1 MNTGALP
8 AIKQILRALTLS
20 VLALPFLYSGDDQPT
35 ALEQVQQR
43 GSLTLLT
50 RNGASS
56 YYLGV
61 DGPTGPEYEL
71 VREFCRYLDV
81 VLEVEVAD
89 AFNQLT
95 TLLDAGQGELIAANL
110 TRTPAREQQFN
121 FGPDYIETKILAVYR
136 RGSPRPENVGDL
148 VGRKVMILAGS
159 SYEEAL
165 VAALP
170 DHPRLRW
177 ELRDDV
183 GIEDLLLAVADKAI
197 DVTLVDSNI
206 FAINQL
212 FYPNVEA
219 AFTMQESVP
228 HAWAFRGG
236 ADDTLADQ
244 ARAFMLQAE
253 SEGQVAAL
261 LEGYH
266 EQRESLERP
275 GMFQFLNATREKL
288 PALIEVF
295 REAGDIHG
303 IDWRLLAAVGYQE
316 SHWDPEASSYTG
328 VRGIMMLT
336 EQTAE
341 QLGVTDRLD
350 PVQSIEGGA
359 RYISRLRSRLPT
371 RIDDPDRTW
380 MALAAYNLGMSHLR
394 DARILTQKRGF
405 DPDRWTDVSA
415 SIALLTH
422 EKWFSQTKHGYARG
436 YEAKAFVENIRR
448 YHEILVWMETRE
460 HPLLVAQADGEIRRP
475 NAPVPTKG
483 NSPIPSQSPSGAPG
497 AKPIPAHRPAKL

>member
-8 AIKQILRALTLS
+8 AVRQILRAFLIC
-20 VLALPFLYSGDDQPT
+20 VLALPFLYSGHDRPSQ
-35 ALEQVQQR
+35 LEQVKQR

-71 VREFCRYLDV
+71 VRQFSRYLDV
-81 VLEVEVAD
+81 VLEVEAVD
-89 AFNQLT
+89 AFNELT
-95 TLLDAGQGELIAANL
+95 TLLDAGQGDLIAANL
-110 TRTPAREQQFN
+110 TRTRAREWQFN
-121 FGPDYIETKILAVYR
+121 FGPDYLETQILAVYR
-136 RGSPRPENVGDL
+136 SGASPPQNMGDL
-148 VGRKVMILAGS
+148 VGRKVMIIAGS
-159 SYEEAL
+159 SYEESLKSAL
-165 VAALP
+165 TE
-170 DHPRLRW
+170 HPGLRW

-206 FAINQL
+206 FSINRP

-219 AFTMQESVP
+219 AFTVRESVP

-253 SEGQVAAL
+253 AAGHVAAV
-261 LEGYH
+261 LEGYYS
-266 EQRESLERP
+266 QRERLDHP
-275 GMFQFLNATREKL
+275 GMFQFLLATREKL

-295 REAGDIHG
+295 KESGDVHG

-341 QLGVTDRLD
+341 HLGVIDRLD
-350 PVQSIEGGA
+350 PAQSIDGGA
-359 RYISRLRSRLPT
+359 RYIARLRARLPN
-371 RIDDPDRTW
+371 RIPDPDRTW
-380 MALAAYNLGMSHLR
+380 MALAAYNMGMSHLR
-394 DARILTQKRGF
+394 DARILTQKQGL
-405 DPDRWTDVSA
+405 DPDRWADVGKGVQ
-415 SIALLTH
+415 LLAQ
-422 EKWFSQTKHGYARG
+422 EKWHSQTKHGYARG

-460 HPLLVAQADGEIRRP
+460 HPLLVAQAGR
-475 NAPVPTKG
+475 
-483 NSPIPSQSPSGAPG
+483 
-497 AKPIPAHRPAKL
+497 